1 MLNSSLTVRER
12 CANSHQDIWMSY
24 TDDVIK
30 RISEECNDL
39 IFVLWGRFAQSKK
52 KFIDLER
59 HHILEASH
67 PSHLSANRGGFFGCK
82 HFSKI
87 NDILEKIGK
96 KKINWSN

>member
-30 RISEECNDL
+30 RISDECKDI
-39 IFVLWGRFAQSKK
+39 IFVLWGKFAQSKK
-52 KFIDLER
+52 KFIDLDK
-59 HHILEASH
+59 HHILEANH
-67 PSHLSANRGGFFGCK
+67 PSPLSANRGGFFGCK

-87 NDILEKIGK
+87 NDILEKLGK
-96 KKINWSN
+96 EKINWSN